1 MGMRAT
7 RSDDVVLN
15 GAFVPDKYIARIVP
29 TGAVDPFVLGMFAW
43 PLTGFANIYHGVAQ
57 RALDL
62 AVASVKSK
70 TSLGVSRSMAYH
82 PEIQHAIAEMAL
94 ALDPIG
100 PHLDSLAEDWSAGVD
115 HGGTW
120 PAKIV

>member
-43 PLTGFANIYHGVAQ
+43 PLTGFANIYYGMAQ
-57 RALDL
+57 RAVDL
-62 AVASVKSK
+62 AVASIKS
-70 TSLGVSRSMAYH
+70 
-82 PEIQHAIAEMAL
+82 
-94 ALDPIG
+94 
-100 PHLDSLAEDWSAGVD
+100 
-115 HGGTW
+115 
-120 PAKIV
+120 